1 MARTITKDMLI
12 PEILEMDPYI
22 ANMLMAQGMHCISC
36 YAAAGE
42 SLAEAMFVHGYSADD
57 IDVMVNELNDYL
69 KQKEEYEAE
78 NDAEARKAAGVEPAD
93 ASSENV

>member
-1 MARTITKDMLI
+1 MATTITKDMLI
-12 PEILEMDPYI
+12 PDVLAVDPYI
-22 ANMLMAQGMHCISC
+22 ANILMAQGMHCISC

-42 SLAEAMFVHGYSADD
+42 SLAEAMFVHGFSAED
-57 IDVMVNELNDYL
+57 IDVMVNELNDFL

-93 ASSENV
+93 AAEENA